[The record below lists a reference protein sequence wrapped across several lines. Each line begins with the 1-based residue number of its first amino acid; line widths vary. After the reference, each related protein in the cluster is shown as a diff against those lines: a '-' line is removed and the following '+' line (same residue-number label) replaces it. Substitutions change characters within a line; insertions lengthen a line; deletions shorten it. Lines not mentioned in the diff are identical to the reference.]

1 MDQLNRLEEL
11 FNRCMNGLATEA
23 EVAELTVLLQ
33 QPENEEKARQL
44 IEQAH
49 ETAPDMELPVST
61 IAAITTA
68 IFQAEDKQ
76 APVIM
81 IKKSRYRWLRY
92 AAAILIILL
101 AAKGRYLFNFEII
114 KSPFAHTQQPAH
126 DIMPGRDKA
135 ILTLAD
141 GSDIVLDSMANNQ
154 IAKQGSTSIIKAA
167 GGKLTYN
174 AVNNSNEVLYNKI
187 STPRG
192 GQFQITL
199 PDGTQVWLN
208 ASSSLRFPTMFNGNN
223 RTVELTGEAYF
234 EVQKDAAKPFLVKV
248 GGMQIDVLG
257 TSFDVMAYPDEKQ
270 IQTTLIEGLVKVSAE
285 GQTKVLQPG
294 QQSQLQKDGKL
305 GLLNNV
311 DIESV
316 IAWKN
321 GYFKFNQADLQ
332 TVMRQLAR
340 WYDVEV
346 NFEGP
351 IPDFR
356 FVGELKRTA
365 GLSTNLKILSYS
377 QVNFKMDGNTIT
389 VTP

>member
-1 MDQLNRLEEL
+1 MDSLNRLEEL
-11 FNRCMNGLATEA
+11 FNRCMNEQATEE
-23 EVAELTVLLQ
+23 EVAELTRLLQ
-33 QPENEEKARQL
+33 LPEHAEKARQL

-49 ETAPDMELPVST
+49 DTVPEMELPVST

-68 IFQAEDKQ
+68 IFQAEDKTQ
-76 APVIM
+76 LVVVR
-81 IKKSRYRWLRY
+81 KNRFRWLRY
-92 AAAILIILL
+92 AAAVALIL
-101 AAKGRYLFNFEII
+101 AAARGGYLWQSF
-114 KSPFAHTQQPAH
+114 KSRPSAPAQVQQ
-126 DIMPGRDKA
+126 DILAGGDKA

-141 GSDIVLDSMANNQ
+141 GSTIALDSTGNRQ
-154 IAKQGSTSIIKAA
+154 IARQGNTSIINTA
-167 GGKLTYN
+167 GGKLAYH
-174 AVNNSNEVLYNKI
+174 AASNSNEVLYNKI

-208 ASSSLRFPTMFNGNN
+208 ALSSLRFPTVFNGTN

-248 GGMQIDVLG
+248 AGMQIDVLG
-257 TSFDVMAYPDEKQ
+257 TSFDVMAYSDEKQ
-270 IQTTLIEGLVKVSAE
+270 IQTTLIEGAVKVSVE
-285 GQTKVLQPG
+285 GKSKILQPG
-294 QQSQLQKDGKL
+294 QQSQLQKDGRL
-305 GLLNNV
+305 DVLPTT

-346 NFEGP
+346 SFEGP
-351 IPDFR
+351 VPDFR
-356 FVGELKRTA
+356 FVGELKRKA
-365 GLSTNLKILSYS
+365 SLSTNLKILSYS

>member
-1 MDQLNRLEEL
+1 MDALNRLEEL
-11 FNRCMNGLATEA
+11 FNRCMSEQATEA
-23 EVAELTVLLQ
+23 EVAELTRLMQ

-49 ETAPDMELPVST
+49 ETAPGMELPMST

-68 IFQAEDKQ
+68 IFQAEERKQ
-76 APVIM
+76 LVVM
-81 IKKSRYRWLRY
+81 EKKSHYRWIRY
-92 AAAILIILL
+92 AAAVVIII
-101 AAKGRYLFNFEII
+101 AASQSGQIWNSF
-114 KSPFAHTQQPAH
+114 KSKQVAKTQVVH
-126 DIMPGRDKA
+126 DIMPGGDKA

-141 GSDIVLDSMANNQ
+141 GSTVVLDSMGNQQ
-154 IAKQGSTSIIKAA
+154 IAKQGGTSIVKAA

-174 AVNNSNEVLYNKI
+174 VANNSNEVLYNKI
-187 STPRG
+187 TTPRG

-208 ASSSLRFPTMFNGNN
+208 ALSSLRFPTVFNGSN

-234 EVQKDAAKPFLVKV
+234 EVQQHANKPFMVKV
-248 GGMQIDVLG
+248 AGMQIDVLG

-270 IQTTLIEGLVKVSAE
+270 IQTTLIEGAVKVSTQ
-285 GQTKVLQPG
+285 GQVKVLQPG
-294 QQSQLQKDGKL
+294 QQSQLEKDGKL
-305 GLLNNV
+305 NV
-311 DIESV
+311 LATTDVESV

-340 WYDVEV
+340 WYDVDV
-346 NFEGP
+346 SFDGP

-356 FVGELKRTA
+356 FVGELKRKA
-365 GLSTNLKILSYS
+365 SLSTNLKILSYS
-377 QVNFKMDGNTIT
+377 QVNFKMEGNTIT

>member
-1 MDQLNRLEEL
+1 MDALNRLEEL
-11 FNRCMNGLATEA
+11 FNRCMSEQATEA
-23 EVAELTVLLQ
+23 EVAELTRLMQ

-49 ETAPDMELPVST
+49 ETAPGMELPMST

-68 IFQAEDKQ
+68 IFQAEERKQ
-76 APVIM
+76 MVVM
-81 IKKSRYRWLRY
+81 EKKSHYRWIRY
-92 AAAILIILL
+92 AAAVVIII
-101 AAKGRYLFNFEII
+101 AASQSGQIWNSF
-114 KSPFAHTQQPAH
+114 KSKQVAKTQVVH
-126 DIMPGRDKA
+126 DIMPGGDKA

-141 GSDIVLDSMANNQ
+141 GSTVVLDSMGNQQ
-154 IAKQGSTSIIKAA
+154 IAKQGGTSIVKAP

-174 AVNNSNEVLYNKI
+174 VANNSNEVLYNKI
-187 STPRG
+187 TTPRG

-208 ASSSLRFPTMFNGNN
+208 ALSSLRFPTVFNGSN

-234 EVQKDAAKPFLVKV
+234 EVQQHANKPFMVKV
-248 GGMQIDVLG
+248 AGMQIDVLG

-270 IQTTLIEGLVKVSAE
+270 IQTTLIEGAVKVSTQ
-285 GQTKVLQPG
+285 GQVKVLQPG
-294 QQSQLQKDGKL
+294 QQSQLEKDGKL
-305 GLLNNV
+305 NV
-311 DIESV
+311 LATTDVESV

-340 WYDVEV
+340 WYDVDV
-346 NFEGP
+346 SFDGP

-356 FVGELKRTA
+356 FVGELKRKA
-365 GLSTNLKILSYS
+365 SLSTNLKILSYS
-377 QVNFKMDGNTIT
+377 QVNFKMEGNTIT

>member
-1 MDQLNRLEEL
+1 MDALNRLEEL
-11 FNRCMNGLATEA
+11 FNRCMSEQATEA
-23 EVAELTVLLQ
+23 EVAELTRLMQ
-33 QPENEEKARQL
+33 QPENEGKARQL

-49 ETAPDMELPVST
+49 ETAPGMELPMST

-68 IFQAEDKQ
+68 IFQAEERKQ
-76 APVIM
+76 MVVM
-81 IKKSRYRWLRY
+81 EKKSHYRWIRY
-92 AAAILIILL
+92 AAAVVIII
-101 AAKGRYLFNFEII
+101 AASQSGQIWNSF
-114 KSPFAHTQQPAH
+114 KSKQVAKTQVVH
-126 DIMPGRDKA
+126 DIMPGGDKA

-141 GSDIVLDSMANNQ
+141 GSTVVLDSMGNQQ
-154 IAKQGSTSIIKAA
+154 IAKQGGTSIVKAA

-174 AVNNSNEVLYNKI
+174 VANNSNEVLYNKI
-187 STPRG
+187 TTPRG

-208 ASSSLRFPTMFNGNN
+208 ALSSLRFPTVFNGSN

-234 EVQKDAAKPFLVKV
+234 EVQQHANKPFMVKV
-248 GGMQIDVLG
+248 AGMQIDVLG

-270 IQTTLIEGLVKVSAE
+270 IQTTLIEGAVKVSTQ
-285 GQTKVLQPG
+285 GQVKVLQPG
-294 QQSQLQKDGKL
+294 QQSQLEKDGKL
-305 GLLNNV
+305 NV
-311 DIESV
+311 LATTDVESV

-340 WYDVEV
+340 WYDVDV
-346 NFEGP
+346 SFDGP

-356 FVGELKRTA
+356 FVGELKRKA
-365 GLSTNLKILSYS
+365 SLSTNLKILSYS
-377 QVNFKMDGNTIT
+377 QVNFKMEGNTIT

>member
-1 MDQLNRLEEL
+1 MDSLNRLEEL
-11 FNRCMNGLATEA
+11 FNRCMNEQATEE
-23 EVAELTVLLQ
+23 EVAELTRLMLL
-33 QPENEEKARQL
+33 PENAEKARRL

-49 ETAPDMELPVST
+49 EAVPEMELPVST

-68 IFQAEDKQ
+68 IFQAEENTQ
-76 APVIM
+76 LVVV
-81 IKKSRYRWLRY
+81 KKHRFRWLRY
-92 AAAILIILL
+92 AAAVALIL
-101 AAKGRYLFNFEII
+101 AAARGGYLW
-114 KSPFAHTQQPAH
+114 KSFKSKPLAQVQTQH
-126 DIMPGRDKA
+126 DILAGGDKA

-141 GSDIVLDSMANNQ
+141 GSTIELDSTGNQQ
-154 IAKQGSTSIIKAA
+154 IAKQGNTSIINLA
-167 GGKLTYN
+167 GGKLAYH
-174 AVNNSNEVLYNKI
+174 AANNSNEVLYNKI

-208 ASSSLRFPTMFNGNN
+208 ALSSLRFPTVFNGSN

-248 GGMQIDVLG
+248 AGMQIDVLG

-270 IQTTLIEGLVKVSAE
+270 IQTTLIEGAVKVSV
-285 GQTKVLQPG
+285 GGKSKILQPG
-294 QQSQLQKDGKL
+294 EQSQVQKDGRL
-305 GLLNNV
+305 DVLPTTDL
-311 DIESV
+311 ESV

-346 NFEGP
+346 SFEGP

-356 FVGELKRTA
+356 FVGELKRKA
-365 GLSTNLKILSYS
+365 SLSTNLKILSYS